1 MQLSSSAFDDG
12 DRIPT
17 RYTADGDDVSV
28 PLTWTSPPEET
39 VELALVVDDPD
50 APRPEP
56 WVHWLLYHIP
66 ADCSA
71 LPEGLPR
78 VEHLDDPPG
87 AMQGRN
93 SWSSDNLGYR
103 GPAPPSGHGPHRY
116 RFTLHALDE
125 KADVPPG
132 ADVATLRS
140 AIEGHVVAHTT
151 LTGVYE
157 R

>member
-12 DRIPT
+12 NRIPT
-17 RYTADGDDVSV
+17 RHTADGDDVSV
-28 PLTWTSPPEET
+28 PLTWTAPPEET
-39 VELALVVDDPD
+39 VELALVVDDSD

-66 ADCSA
+66 ADCSS

-78 VEHLDDPPG
+78 AEHLDTPAG

-103 GPAPPSGHGPHRY
+103 GPAPPPGDGEHRY
-116 RFTLHALDE
+116 RFTLYALDAE
-125 KADVPPG
+125 LGLGASAD
-132 ADVATLRS
+132 AATLRR
-140 AIEGHVVAHTT
+140 AMEGHVMEDAT
-151 LTGVYE
+151 LTGLYE